1 MPCSKPIRRKY
12 SKNEVI
18 LPSDR
23 RGSMACHAV
32 PRVMMYQGD
41 ARVPLEAE
49 AILRGLRWWR
59 TEVWNNGCFVRLGR
73 CGIVIWRL
81 IAHYYYWAGTSGVR
95 PPCCSALLFGAWH
108 VDPVAICP
116 TCRRQEVQN
125 SWKGAST
132 EEYTTEFM
140 KGSDL
145 VLEKSIFTEYVPTRV
160 YRAHLNTFVFPFD
173 KSQFYYTSSST
184 ITCWIS
190 RCVRSPDAS
199 SVKRKL
205 TNACTSSWKF
215 SGHSCIH
222 SN

>member
-1 MPCSKPIRRKY
+1 MSIFAPWRNPSIVEYKSTKVYIFEKPSILFITYIYSQLNYQPRTTCMPCSKPIRRKY

-18 LPSDR
+18 LPSDQ
-23 RGSMACHAV
+23 RGSMAYHAV

-49 AILRGLRWWR
+49 AILCGLRWWR

-81 IAHYYYWAGTSGVR
+81 IAHYYYWAGMSGVR

-108 VDPVAICP
+108 VDPVAIYP

-132 EEYTTEFM
+132 EEYTT
-140 KGSDL
+140 
-145 VLEKSIFTEYVPTRV
+145 
-160 YRAHLNTFVFPFD
+160 
-173 KSQFYYTSSST
+173 
-184 ITCWIS
+184 
-190 RCVRSPDAS
+190 
-199 SVKRKL
+199 
-205 TNACTSSWKF
+205 
-215 SGHSCIH
+215 
-222 SN
+222 

>member
-1 MPCSKPIRRKY
+1 MPCSKPIWRKY

-32 PRVMMYQGD
+32 PCVMMYQGD

-95 PPCCSALLFGAWH
+95 PPAVLHCYLVLDTSTRLLYVPHIGDRKYKIH
-108 VDPVAICP
+108 ERERG
-116 TCRRQEVQN
+116 RRSIVQN
-125 SWKGAST
+125 SWKGAIS
-132 EEYTTEFM
+132 FG
-140 KGSDL
+140 K
-145 VLEKSIFTEYVPTRV
+145 IC
-160 YRAHLNTFVFPFD
+160 
-173 KSQFYYTSSST
+173 FYG
-184 ITCWIS
+184 
-190 RCVRSPDAS
+190 VR
-199 SVKRKL
+199 
-205 TNACTSSWKF
+205 T
-215 SGHSCIH
+215 H
-222 SN
+222 

>member
-1 MPCSKPIRRKY
+1 MPCKPIRRKY

-59 TEVWNNGCFVRLGR
+59 TEVWNNVASSVWEGAALWFDVSLLITTTGPVRVGC
-73 CGIVIWRL
+73 
-81 IAHYYYWAGTSGVR
+81 A
-95 PPCCSALLFGAWH
+95 PCCSALLFGAWH

-145 VLEKSIFTEYVPTRV
+145 VLEKSVFTEYVPTRV
-160 YRAHLNTFVFPFD
+160 YRAHLKNIRF
-173 KSQFYYTSSST
+173 
-184 ITCWIS
+184 
-190 RCVRSPDAS
+190 
-199 SVKRKL
+199 SV
-205 TNACTSSWKF
+205 W
-215 SGHSCIH
+215 
-222 SN
+222 

>member
-32 PRVMMYQGD
+32 PRVMVYQGD
-41 ARVPLEAE
+41 VRVPLEAE
-49 AILRGLRWWR
+49 AILVRGLRWWR
-59 TEVWNNGCFVRLGR
+59 TEVWNNGCFVRLGK

-145 VLEKSIFTEYVPTRV
+145 VLEKSVFTEYVPTRV
-160 YRAHLNTFVFPFD
+160 YRAHLKNIRF
-173 KSQFYYTSSST
+173 
-184 ITCWIS
+184 
-190 RCVRSPDAS
+190 
-199 SVKRKL
+199 SV
-205 TNACTSSWKF
+205 W
-215 SGHSCIH
+215 
-222 SN
+222 

>member
-1 MPCSKPIRRKY
+1 MRCSKPIRSKY
-12 SKNEVI
+12 SKSAVI

-49 AILRGLRWWR
+49 EILHGLRWWL
-59 TEVWNNGCFVRLGR
+59 TEVWNNGCFIRLGR

-81 IAHYYYWAGTSGVR
+81 VAHYKYWAGTRGVC
-95 PPCCSALLFGAWH
+95 PPYCSTLLFGAWH
-108 VDPVAICP
+108 VNPVAICP
-116 TCRRQEVQN
+116 TCRQQEVQN

-145 VLEKSIFTEYVPTRV
+145 VLEKSEYVHTRV
-160 YRAHLNTFVFPFD
+160 YRAHLKN
-173 KSQFYYTSSST
+173 
-184 ITCWIS
+184 
-190 RCVRSPDAS
+190 VRF
-199 SVKRKL
+199 SV
-205 TNACTSSWKF
+205 W
-215 SGHSCIH
+215 
-222 SN
+222 